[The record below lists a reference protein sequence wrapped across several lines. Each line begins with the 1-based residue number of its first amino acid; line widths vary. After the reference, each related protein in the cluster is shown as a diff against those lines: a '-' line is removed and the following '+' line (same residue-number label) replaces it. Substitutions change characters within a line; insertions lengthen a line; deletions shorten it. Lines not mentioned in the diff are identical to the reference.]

1 MRLLI
6 LTRYDRLGASSRL
19 RMLQYVEHLE
29 AGGIQCTI
37 SPLLP
42 AAYVERL
49 YATGRRSILALVAD
63 YLRRARILFR
73 VGDYDQVWI
82 EKELFP
88 SAPATAERLLARLGV
103 PYVVDYDDAVFH
115 SYDRS
120 RSFVKRLLLG
130 GKIDVV
136 MAKARTV
143 IAGNAYIAERARAA
157 GASDVRIVPTVVDHR
172 SYRRRPPAE
181 SGRLTIGWIGS
192 PATQHFLALVAA
204 PLVEVCRRHNARL
217 LLVGAQPSV
226 ARWFDGIDV
235 EIRRWSE
242 DSERDDVAEMD
253 IGIMP
258 LEDGPWERG
267 KCGYKLI
274 QYMAGGVAV
283 CASPVGVNVDIV
295 SNSRSGLLA
304 STDEEWTQALELLAA
319 NGVMRREMQDN
330 GLEAVRRHYSV
341 ESQLPAILAAITGQR
356 EEGAS

>member
-29 AGGIQCTI
+29 ADGIQCTI
-37 SPLLP
+37 APLLP

-49 YATGRRSILALVAD
+49 YATGRRSVFALAAD

-73 VGDYDQVWI
+73 ARAYDQVWI

-88 SAPATAERLLARLGV
+88 SAPATAERLLARLGA
-103 PYVVDYDDAVFH
+103 PYVVDYDDAIFH

-120 RSFVKRLLLG
+120 RSFLKRLLLG
-130 GKIDVV
+130 RKIDVV
-136 MAKARTV
+136 MARARTV

-157 GASDVRIVPTVVDHR
+157 GAGDVRIVPTVVDHHR
-172 SYRRRPPAE
+172 YKRHLPAE

-192 PATQHFLALVAA
+192 PATQHFLTHVAA
-204 PLVEVCRRHNARL
+204 PLVEVCRRHDARL

-235 EIRRWSE
+235 EIRGWSE
-242 DSERDDVAEMD
+242 DTERDDVAEMD

-274 QYMAGGVAV
+274 QYMASGVAV
-283 CASPVGVNVDIV
+283 CASPVGANLDIV

-304 STDEEWTQALELLAA
+304 STAEEWTKALELLATDGA
-319 NGVMRREMQDN
+319 MRREMQDN
-330 GLEAVRRHYSV
+330 GVEAVRRHYSV
-341 ESQLPAILAAITGQR
+341 ESRLPAILATIKGQR
-356 EEGAS
+356 DKGAS